1 MTRGILKLAAVGFF
15 AITVAAPS
23 HGLERR
29 EQRNVYATAGRETRI
44 ASYSA
49 PDEKCRAGPR
59 PAIEVAERPSYGK
72 LINKP
77 ARIIAG
83 RSDDARRDHPCIGK
97 FVDAIAVYYRP
108 AAGFR
113 GSDRVRLRVTFPAL
127 PPTGEAAILEE
138 EIFISVR

>member
-77 ARIIAG
+77 ARIVAG

-97 FVDAIAVYYRP
+97 FVDATAVYYRP

>member
-1 MTRGILKLAAVGFF
+1 MTREILKLAAAGFF

-49 PDEKCRAGPR
+49 PDEKCRAGAR

>member
-97 FVDAIAVYYRP
+97 FVDATAVYYRP

>member
-49 PDEKCRAGPR
+49 PDEKCRAGAR

-83 RSDDARRDHPCIGK
+83 RSGDARRDHPCIGK